1 MRSPSTLSPTRW
13 CHRSF
18 STVRLLEEVWGGWWG
33 CSVIDMLKTLF
44 FTETSGNSITAFSS
58 PSWQAGWWNN
68 MLWFSE
74 NYFQINLCE
83 ARDSPFSTSIQ
94 SSGLD
99 CCWQQLPRRSFCS
112 CQIILQPVKLC
123 VYLCPQ
129 FPDSRQGLLSA
140 GAKLEV
146 KIFSLLWCLFIICA
160 VNVSS
165 QFTLAGGERRLA
177 SHLNTK
183 VNYWTHLATIQFQL
197 LKGQK
202 SICTSLG
209 ELHHCKEFLWG
220 YLMVNNNALRHP
232 GYGSS
237 REGDF
242 AVILHLW
249 KLRKWQSKPNY
260 LSTSTIHHTGQIL
273 LVFLE

>member
-1 MRSPSTLSPTRW
+1 MP
-13 CHRSF
+13 
-18 STVRLLEEVWGGWWG
+18 
-33 CSVIDMLKTLF
+33 KTLF
-44 FTETSGNSITAFSS
+44 CTETGSNSITAFSS
-58 PSWQAGWWNN
+58 PGWQAGWWNN

-74 NYFQINLCE
+74 NYFQINLRE

-99 CCWQQLPRRSFCS
+99 CCWQQLPRWSFCS
-112 CQIILQPVKLC
+112 CQIILQPVNLC
-123 VYLCPQ
+123 VCLCPQ
-129 FPDSRQGLLSA
+129 FPDSRQVLLSA

-165 QFTLAGGERRLA
+165 QFTLAGGEWHLA

-220 YLMVNNNALRHP
+220 YLTVNSNALRHP
-232 GYGSS
+232 GRGAVARMILQSSYIFENWESDNRNLIICQRRLSIIQAKSCLSSWSS
-237 REGDF
+237 RFEADRD
-242 AVILHLW
+242 A
-249 KLRKWQSKPNY
+249 
-260 LSTSTIHHTGQIL
+260 
-273 LVFLE
+273 